1 MFKSIGSNWIL
12 NVVNLCVQLVLMRTV
27 IRTIGVDLSGA
38 WENTVTAT
46 GYLTLLLLGVPM
58 TSVRW
63 FSRALAEKDLP
74 KLNRAVATCFGAYV
88 ILGAAAAIASGAFYA
103 GFDAWTIPKIAADA
117 VKAGVSPEAV
127 SDAARIGYALMT
139 VTIAGGFISQL
150 PYAILVAHGDF
161 GLRNLVMMGSLGVRL
176 VATLILVK
184 KEPTALVELGVVQL
198 VCVAFEW
205 IVSYGVVRRKYPSV
219 KIGLG
224 GFDGGML
231 KEILGFSVFVLLLNL
246 GNKLVFQTSGLVLGW
261 HEGTSLADVAAFE
274 KAKSF
279 VLPITEFVISIGA
292 VVMPTAVK
300 LRTENRVGD
309 LKDVMLRWSKLALG
323 VTLLPGL
330 YLAVFGADFF
340 RAYINLPDFDWRT
353 AGRVQ
358 LVLLIAHFVFLPVRG
373 VALPILTG
381 IGSPRKATVAFLVA
395 GVVNL
400 VLSLVFLPLAGLDG
414 VAYAMAVPLT
424 GFAAY
429 LLALV
434 CKELGLA
441 PMRWISYVFGA
452 ATLGAAIV
460 VAATVGIRL
469 ALRPDT
475 LIGLVAAGIV
485 YCVVF
490 VLVWV
495 LLVHRGDPHVDFLA
509 SLKAKLAGRR
519 RVA

>member
-88 ILGAAAAIASGAFYA
+88 ILGAAAVIASGAFFA
-103 GFDAWTIPKIAADA
+103 GFETWTIPKIALDA
-117 VKAGVSPEAV
+117 TKAGVSPEAV
-127 SDAARIGYALMT
+127 CDAARIGYAFMT
-139 VTIAGGFISQL
+139 VTIAGGFISQI

-176 VATLILVK
+176 VATLVFVK

-198 VCVAFEW
+198 ACVAFEW
-205 IVSYGVVRRKYPSV
+205 IVSYGVVRRKYPHV

-300 LRTENRVGD
+300 MKTENRVGD

-323 VTLLPGL
+323 VALLPGL
-330 YLAVFGADFF
+330 YLAVFGSDFF
-340 RAYINLPDFDWRT
+340 RAYIDLPDFDWRT

-381 IGSPRKATVAFLVA
+381 IGSPRKATVAFLAA
-395 GVVNL
+395 GIVNL
-400 VLSLVFLPLAGLDG
+400 GLSLVLLPMAGLDG
-414 VAYAMAVPLT
+414 VAYAMAAPLA
-424 GFAAY
+424 GFAVY

-441 PMRWISYVFGA
+441 PVRWIAYVFGA
-452 ATLGAAIV
+452 ASFGSIVVVLAAI
-460 VAATVGIRL
+460 GIRT
-469 ALRPDT
+469 AFRPDT
-475 LIGLVAAGIV
+475 IGELVVAGV
-485 YCVVF
+485 GYCAVF
-490 VLVWV
+490 VIVWV
-495 LLVHRGDPHVDFLA
+495 TIVHRGDPHVDFFA
-509 SLKAKLAGRR
+509 SLKSRLEQRR
-519 RVA
+519 RAV